1 MVTSF
6 LPPAEFFNNRRPQT
20 PDFQS
25 AVPPPNPGLDI
36 AFTGM
41 VSESSCAK
49 HPTVL
54 DLCVLD
60 GLVLEVLQVCHGMG
74 PHGVLWSNDPS
85 RLTAPAMGTTGMQF
99 PCHHFSG
106 QDTEGLQTLYHK
118 RSPRRWAS
126 RGRHGLASRSMPPP

>member
-1 MVTSF
+1 MGMEIVWRISQH
-6 LPPAEFFNNRRPQT
+6 R
-20 PDFQS
+20 
-25 AVPPPNPGLDI
+25 LDL

-74 PHGVLWSNDPS
+74 PPWCPL
-85 RLTAPAMGTTGMQF
+85 
-99 PCHHFSG
+99 
-106 QDTEGLQTLYHK
+106 E
-118 RSPRRWAS
+118 
-126 RGRHGLASRSMPPP
+126 